1 MHGSRSTTSRCV
13 LHFLASVILLVGGLL
28 VGGLMVGGVQASA
41 AELQST
47 PLPDTRKPDIG
58 APDTVWDLPTAYPAS
73 SYHTQNAL
81 RFAAAVA
88 TATDGALQITV
99 HPGASLF
106 RANEIKRAVQG
117 GQADAGEFLL
127 SAHANENPLFGFD
140 SVPFLATG
148 FADSA
153 RLWAAARPV
162 ITEALAR
169 QGLEL
174 LYAVPWPPQGLF
186 SRRPVTR
193 LADLTGLRVRVY
205 SPATARLAALAG
217 ARGVT
222 IQAAELAQ
230 ALATGA
236 VDANITSGATGYDT
250 RIWEIVPNFYD
261 LRAWMPLNVTVVNR
275 RALAALDAT
284 ARDAVQAA
292 ARTAETEGW
301 RVAESQSAFFLT
313 ALRDNGMTVT
323 PPAAAFAT
331 ELQALGATLADE
343 WQQASGTAGADLL
356 ARYRATAPT
365 PVLHDA
371 RP

>member
-1 MHGSRSTTSRCV
+1 MGRACSKASRQLLRLIACAAFCGWGAHAV
-13 LHFLASVILLVGGLL
+13 AS
-28 VGGLMVGGVQASA
+28 
-41 AELQST
+41 
-47 PLPDTRKPDIG
+47 
-58 APDTVWDLPTAYPAS
+58 DTVWDLPTAYPAS
-73 SYHTQNAL
+73 SYHTENAQ
-81 RFAAAVA
+81 RFAAAAA
-88 TATDGALQITV
+88 TASGGALRITV

-153 RLWAAARPV
+153 RLWSAARPA

-186 SRRPVTR
+186 SRRPITR
-193 LADLTGLRVRVY
+193 MADMAGLRVRVY
-205 SPATARLAALAG
+205 SPATARVAELAG

-236 VDANITSGATGYDT
+236 VDANLTSGATGYDT

-261 LRAWMPLNVTVVNR
+261 VRAWIPLNVTVANR
-275 RALAALDAT
+275 RALAALEPTTRA
-284 ARDAVQAA
+284 AVQAA
-292 ARTAETEGW
+292 ARDAEKEGW
-301 RVAESQSAFFLT
+301 RVAESRSAFYLQ
-313 ALRDNGMTVT
+313 ALRDNGMNVT
-323 PPAAAFAT
+323 EPEPGFAS
-331 ELQALGATLADE
+331 ELRALGATMARE
-343 WQQASGTAGADLL
+343 WQEASGAAGAELL
-356 ARYRATAPT
+356 KRYRSSTHPTNQPDAAP
-365 PVLHDA
+365 
-371 RP
+371 